1 MKIPENKVIK
11 LINLSVKRVEYFK
24 EVVAMETGTTK
35 IIIYT
40 DKLNLFIL
48 LSVEIDS
55 KFPLLLPTFNI
66 DFKDCKCF

>member
-1 MKIPENKVIK
+1 MTIPENKVIK

-55 KFPLLLPTFNI
+55 KFPLLLPTFYI
-66 DFKDCKCF
+66 DFKDCKC